1 MSPPPEADEMTLP
14 HLTTGAAFALSMGA
28 RAVIRALQEPPVTEL
43 NKAELD
49 LLELAKRVHNLIVLE

>member
-1 MSPPPEADEMTLP
+1 MSPPKEAEFTTLP
-14 HLTTGAAFALSMGA
+14 HLTTGAAFALLMGA
-28 RAVIRALQEPPVTEL
+28 RSVIRALETPPITEL